1 MCGSLRTRQAGKPR
15 WTSGLDDR
23 RADIMINRGCGRIR
37 APTAHVV
44 THVRSSSV
52 GRLGVATAGGYTT
65 WIPLQKCSGQVLG
78 FDDVCAL
85 LHKLRESTYACL
97 ALCRRLGLTPPENC
111 RNHLP
116 YRHYRRGAASLQ
128 WGPPNLAWPR
138 RQVLRDHSHGW
149 RDPCA

>member
-1 MCGSLRTRQAGKPR
+1 M
-15 WTSGLDDR
+15 DDR

-52 GRLGVATAGGYTT
+52 GRLGVATAGGNTT

-78 FDDVCAL
+78 LDDVRAL
-85 LHKLRESTYACL
+85 LHQLREATNPCL
-97 ALCRRLGLTPPENC
+97 ALRWRLGLTPPEYC

-128 WGPPNLAWPR
+128 WFAPNLASPF
-138 RQVLRDHSHGW
+138 V
-149 RDPCA
+149 